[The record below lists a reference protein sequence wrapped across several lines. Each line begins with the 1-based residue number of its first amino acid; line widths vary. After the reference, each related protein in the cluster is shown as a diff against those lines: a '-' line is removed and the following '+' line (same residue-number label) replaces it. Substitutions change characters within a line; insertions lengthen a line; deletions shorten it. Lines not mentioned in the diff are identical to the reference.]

1 MEDRPEYVIYY
12 LSNRLKYLEEHRP
25 IIYHVYDPDGT
36 FNCTISSEKAA
47 QECIKKGMDVKEG
60 NLDEEI
66 LKVTES
72 LMSYKL
78 KKFINDSL
86 N

>member
-1 MEDRPEYVIYY
+1 MEDKPEYVIYY
-12 LSNRLKYLEEHRP
+12 LSNRLKYLEEQRP
-25 IIYHVYDPDGT
+25 CIYHVYTQEGE
-36 FNCTISSEKAA
+36 FSCTIAGEKAA
-47 QECIKKGMDVKEG
+47 QECIKKGMEVKEG

-66 LKVTES
+66 SKLTES